1 MVGAGLGPLAM
12 GMSYDRTSSYK
23 LMLECFAVALA
34 VASLPVLRLGTYA
47 YPSAQKAGRGECHD
61 LRSLK
66 RFFSLAVEEGTAA
79 SHFCNVSS
87 EGATGLR
94 ST

>member
-47 YPSAQKAGRGECHD
+47 IPVRRKRAGGNAMTSAH
-61 LRSLK
+61 
-66 RFFSLAVEEGTAA
+66 
-79 SHFCNVSS
+79 
-87 EGATGLR
+87 
-94 ST
+94 